1 MVQVN
6 IPRLSSV
13 YASLDTVRPLTH
25 VPAFFLLV
33 FAFSIPFWVTDGA
46 TSPGA
51 GLPSGAYMR

>member
-6 IPRLSSV
+6 FPRLSLV

-33 FAFSIPFWVTDGA
+33 FAVSIPFWVIDGA
-46 TSPGA
+46 TSPRA
-51 GLPSGAYMR
+51 GLPGGADMR